1 MVLRI
6 LSRIT
11 KKRNKRTLFSY
22 STGSKYSSLFHFDE
36 LIVLNCIKLT
46 RMLKEKFIEAIN
58 KAYTT
63 PLPAIYLGAGIFQ
76 GQIIG
81 EAKVNVPLRMM
92 NRHGLV
98 TGATGSGKTRTLQLI
113 AEQLSAAGVPVF
125 MPDMKGD
132 LSGMAKEGIANDKIN
147 ERAKAL
153 GIKYTPSGFPVELY
167 SLSGKQGA
175 QMRATVT
182 EFGPVLLSK
191 ILELNEV
198 QSGVL
203 SVIFKYA
210 DDKNLPIVDFNDL
223 KKVLNYL
230 SEGAGAQ
237 EIKSDYGKISTTTS
251 STILRKIVALEQQ
264 GIHMIFGEQSF
275 DIQDLFEKV
284 DGRGVISIL
293 NVSDVQSQPSIF
305 STFMLALL
313 AELYQNLPEAGD
325 LDKPKLIFFLDEAH
339 LLFKD
344 APKAFMDQ
352 IEQVIR
358 LIRSKGVG
366 IFFCTQLTQDVPAT
380 VLSQLG
386 NRVHHVI
393 RAFTPNDVKAL
404 KETIK
409 TFPKSD
415 FYDMEQQFTQ
425 LGTGQ
430 AFITVLNE
438 KGIPTETVVT
448 HLAPPASVMGPLTTD
463 EYQNQLK
470 NSDVY
475 KKYKET
481 VDPQSAFEILEA
493 RMKQQDSAE
502 VQKEQQVKTTSRGR
516 QEKSTFE
523 EVISSPVAKQV
534 GRELVRGV
542 FGMLFGTTTRRTSR
556 RRGIF

>member
-1 MVLRI
+1 MS
-6 LSRIT
+6 LSFFCTFLKIDT
-11 KKRNKRTLFSY
+11 T
-22 STGSKYSSLFHFDE
+22 TMSKD
-36 LIVLNCIKLT
+36 
-46 RMLKEKFIEAIN
+46 KFIEGITKSYA
-58 KAYTT
+58 T
-63 PLPAIYLGAGIFQ
+63 PLPSIYLGGGVFQ
-76 GQIIG
+76 GEIVA
-81 EAKVNVPLRMM
+81 EAKVNLPLRMM

-132 LSGMAKEGIANDKIN
+132 LSGMAKEGIVNDKIN

-153 GIKYTPSGFPVELY
+153 RINYTPSGFPVELY
-167 SLSGKQGA
+167 SLSGKLGA

-203 SVIFKYA
+203 AVIFKYA
-210 DDKNLPIVDFNDL
+210 DDKNLPIVDFNDI

-230 SEGAGAQ
+230 SEGAGAL

-251 STILRKIVALEQQ
+251 GTILRKIVALEQQ
-264 GIHMIFGEQSF
+264 GVHDIFGERSF
-275 DIQDLFEKV
+275 EIEDLFEKV

-293 NVSDVQSQPSIF
+293 NVSDIQSQPSIF

-366 IFFCTQLTQDVPAT
+366 IFFCTQLTQDVPAS

-409 TFPKSD
+409 TFPKSE

-448 HLAPPASVMGPLTTD
+448 HLAPPASVMGPLSSD
-463 EYQNQLK
+463 EYQTHLN
-470 NSDVY
+470 NSDVF

-481 VDPQSAFEILEA
+481 IDPQSAFEILDA
-493 RMKQQDSAE
+493 RMKQQITTAE
-502 VQKEQQVKTTSRGR
+502 QKQQQTTSRK

-523 EVISSPVAKQV
+523 EVIASPVAKQV

>member
-1 MVLRI
+1 M
-6 LSRIT
+6 SRDKFISAI
-11 KKRNKRTLFSY
+11 NASY
-22 STGSKYSSLFHFDE
+22 SPTGPS
-36 LIVLNCIKLT
+36 
-46 RMLKEKFIEAIN
+46 
-58 KAYTT
+58 
-63 PLPAIYLGAGIFQ
+63 IYLGAGVFEKTIVP
-76 GQIIG
+76 
-81 EAKVNVPLRMM
+81 EAKVNLPLRMM

-132 LSGMAKEGIANDKIN
+132 LSGMAAEGVANEKIN
-147 ERAKAL
+147 ERARAL
-153 GIKYTPSGFPVELY
+153 GMTYSPSAYPVELY
-167 SLSGKQGA
+167 SLSGKLGA

-191 ILELNEV
+191 VLELNDV
-198 QSGVL
+198 QSSVL
-203 SVIFKYA
+203 MILFKYA
-210 DDKNLPIVDFNDL
+210 DDKELPIVDLNDL

-230 SEGAGAQ
+230 SEGAGAA
-237 EIKSDYGKISTTTS
+237 EIKENYGKISPATAG
-251 STILRKIVALEQQ
+251 TILRKIVALEQQ
-264 GIHMIFGEQSF
+264 GVNQIFGEVSL
-275 DIQDLFEKV
+275 DISDLMEKV

-293 NVSDVQSQPSIF
+293 NVSDVQQQPAVF

-313 AELYQNLPEAGD
+313 AEIYQSLPEAGD
-325 LDKPKLIFFLDEAH
+325 LDKPKLVFFLDEAH

-366 IFFCTQLTQDVPAT
+366 VFFCTQVTQDVPAS

-393 RAFTPNDVKAL
+393 RAFTPNDVSDL
-404 KETIK
+404 KDTIR

-425 LGTGQ
+425 LGIGQ

-448 HLAPPASVMGPLTTD
+448 HLVPPASRMGPLTTT
-463 EYQNQLK
+463 EYQQLLDQ
-470 NSDVY
+470 STMFA
-475 KKYKET
+475 KYKDA
-481 VDPQSAFEILEA
+481 VDPRSAFEILSE
-493 RMKQQDSAE
+493 R
-502 VQKEQQVKTTSRGR
+502 VQAIRKEQEVAPASAPRAASRPAR
-516 QEKSTFE
+516 PEKSTFE
-523 EVISSPVAKQV
+523 QVMSSPVARQV

-542 FGMLFGTTTRRTSR
+542 FGMLFGSTPRRSSR
-556 RRGIF
+556 RR

>member
-1 MVLRI
+1 M
-6 LSRIT
+6 S
-11 KKRNKRTLFSY
+11 
-22 STGSKYSSLFHFDE
+22 
-36 LIVLNCIKLT
+36 
-46 RMLKEKFIEAIN
+46 KEKFISSITSS
-58 KAYTT
+58 YTFSSSS
-63 PLPAIYLGAGIFQ
+63 IYLGG
-76 GQIIG
+76 GVLNG
-81 EAKVNVPLRMM
+81 EILADAKVNLSLRMM

-132 LSGMAKEGIANDKIN
+132 LSGFAKEGVANDRIK
-147 ERAKAL
+147 ERATAL
-153 GIKYTPSGFPVELY
+153 GINYTPSGFPVELY
-167 SLSGKQGA
+167 SLSGKLGA

-191 ILELNEV
+191 ILELNET
-198 QSGVL
+198 QTGVL
-203 SVIFKYA
+203 NIVFKYA

-230 SEGAGAQ
+230 TEGAGAA
-237 EIKSDYGKISTTTS
+237 EIKADYGKISGATS
-251 STILRKIVALEQQ
+251 STILRKIVSLEQQ
-264 GIHMIFGEQSF
+264 GVDQLFGETSF
-275 DIQDLFEKV
+275 DIEDLFQKI
-284 DGRGVISIL
+284 DGRGVISLL
-293 NVSDVQSQPSIF
+293 NVSDVQSQPAIF

-313 AELYQNLPEAGD
+313 AEVYQSLPEAGD

-344 APKAFMDQ
+344 ASKAFMDQ

-366 IFFCTQLTQDVPAT
+366 VFFCTQLTSDVPVT

-393 RAFTPNDVKAL
+393 RAFTPNDVKSL
-404 KETIK
+404 KDTIR
-409 TFPKSD
+409 TFPKSEY
-415 FYDMEQQFTQ
+415 YDMEQQFTQ

-448 HLAPPASVMGPLTTD
+448 HLAPPASVMGPLSVE
-463 EYQNQLK
+463 EYKEQLS
-470 NSDVY
+470 NSDMY
-475 KKYKET
+475 KKYKDPI
-481 VDPQSAFEILEA
+481 DPQSAFEILGERMRVAEEA
-493 RMKQQDSAE
+493 KEEEREQKQSTP
-502 VQKEQQVKTTSRGR
+502 KTSTTKTSTRR
-516 QEKSTFE
+516 EKSTFE

-534 GRELVRGV
+534 GKELVRGV
-542 FGMLFGTTTRRTSR
+542 FGVLFGTSTRRSSR
-556 RRGIF
+556 RRGGIF

>member
-1 MVLRI
+1 MDRSNFI
-6 LSRIT
+6 KAISDSY
-11 KKRNKRTLFSY
+11 TLQSA
-22 STGSKYSSLFHFDE
+22 S
-36 LIVLNCIKLT
+36 
-46 RMLKEKFIEAIN
+46 
-58 KAYTT
+58 
-63 PLPAIYLGAGIFQ
+63 IYLGAGVYQ
-76 GQIIG
+76 GTIES
-81 EAKVNVPLRMM
+81 EARVHLPLRMM

-113 AEQLSAAGVPVF
+113 AEQLSGAGVSVF

-132 LSGMAKEGIANDKIN
+132 LSGMAKEGVSNARID
-147 ERAKAL
+147 ERAGAL
-153 GIKYTPSGFPVELY
+153 AISYKPSAFPVELY
-167 SLSGKQGA
+167 SLSGRLGA

-191 ILELNEV
+191 ILELNDV
-198 QSGVL
+198 QSSVL
-203 SVIFKYA
+203 MIVFKYA
-210 DDKNLPIVDFNDL
+210 DDKNLPIVDLNDL

-230 SEGAGAQ
+230 TEGEGAA
-237 EIKSDYGKISTTTS
+237 EIKNDYGKISTATS
-251 STILRKIVALEQQ
+251 GTLIRKIVALEQA
-264 GIHMIFGEQSF
+264 GVDHIFGEPSF
-275 DIQDLFEKV
+275 DIDDLFEKV
-284 DGRGVISIL
+284 DGRGVISLL
-293 NVSDVQSQPSIF
+293 NVSDMQNNPSVF

-313 AELYQNLPEAGD
+313 AELYQQLPEVGD
-325 LDKPKLIFFLDEAH
+325 LDKPKLVFFLDEAH

-344 APKAFMDQ
+344 APKAFLEQ

-366 IFFCTQLTQDVPAT
+366 IFFCTQLTQDVPPS

-409 TFPKSD
+409 TFPKST

-448 HLAPPASVMGPLTTD
+448 HLAPPASLMGPLNES
-463 EYQNQLK
+463 EYQGLLNQ
-470 NSDVY
+470 SDLY
-475 KKYKET
+475 RKYGKS
-481 VDPQSAFEILEA
+481 VDAESAYEILSEKMEA
-493 RMKQQDSAE
+493 AAKRDEKDTAKQAPA
-502 VQKEQQVKTTSRGR
+502 SRR
-516 QEKSTFE
+516 REEKSTLE
-523 EVISSPVAKQV
+523 QVMGSTVARQV

-542 FGMLFGTTTRRTSR
+542 FGMLFGKAPRRSR
-556 RRGIF
+556 SRGIF